1 MNYLQEI
8 YYLMVIYIVILAMT
22 TEEIENKILNDDVK
36 IKI

>member
-8 YYLMVIYIVILAMT
+8 YYLMVNYIVTLGMT